1 MEKVFSMLYEAA
13 QEGNVTS
20 LRQLLKQDKLIL
32 DRRIVINNNG
42 FSETPLHV
50 AAMLGHANFVREII
64 TCKPELAKE
73 VDAWHST
80 PLHLAVAKGHL
91 ETVKVLLMLV
101 DDRKN
106 LCSAWDGEGRNSM
119 HLAVMRGRLDVLREL
134 LKVAPEAAR
143 INLKDRNENILHV
156 CVRHNQLE
164 ALKLLVNVMD
174 GDYQFVN
181 AKNDYGMTILH
192 LAVTYKQIE
201 TVKFLVTNTR
211 VEVNATN
218 TNKFTAF
225 DILAES
231 QRSEKDFDISESLRS
246 VGASQ
251 TINQSLLTKKHIH
264 DHGTKNDESNSNN
277 QKENQE
283 DETTKMTESW
293 LSRKRESLMIVASLI
308 ATMAFQAGTNP
319 PGGLWQDNSPSK
331 SISQV
336 TQHDTIIADSPSV
349 FDHLAGESIIACYND
364 KKFMYHIYLFCN
376 TVGFVGSLSIILLLV
391 TGLPFCRRFWMW
403 ILTVIL
409 WLTITAVTLTYVVA
423 IWVAAPSKETRIV
436 EDLLYFFISIWGG
449 VMLVIAVLHTIRLVI
464 KLFKWLG
471 NFILGRIKRS
481 CV

>member
-13 QEGNVTS
+13 QEGNVTT

-32 DRRIVINNNG
+32 DRLIVINNNG
-42 FSETPLHV
+42 FTETPLHV
-50 AAMLGHANFVREII
+50 AAMLGHADFVREII
-64 TCKPELAKE
+64 TYKPELAKE

-101 DDRKN
+101 DDREN
-106 LCSAWDGEGRNSM
+106 LCFAWDGEGRNPM
-119 HLAVMRGRLDVLREL
+119 HLAAMRGRLDVLREL
-134 LKVAPEAAR
+134 LKVAPEAGR
-143 INLKDRNENILHV
+143 INLKDRNETILHV

-164 ALKLLVNVMD
+164 ALKLLVSAMD

-181 AKNDYGMTILH
+181 AKDDYGMTILH
-192 LAVTYKQIE
+192 LA

-218 TNKFTAF
+218 TNKFTTF
-225 DILAES
+225 DILAQS

-251 TINQSLLTKKHIH
+251 TIDQSLLTKKHIH
-264 DHGTKNDESNSNN
+264 HHHHHGNSNN

-283 DETTKMTESW
+283 DKTAKKSESW

-308 ATMAFQAGTNP
+308 ATMAFQAGTTP
-319 PGGLWQDNSPSK
+319 PGGLWQESSPSQ

-336 TQHDTIIADSPSV
+336 TQHDTIIDRIIADSPSV
-349 FDHLAGESIIACYND
+349 FDHLAGEAIIASYHD
-364 KKFMYHIYLFCN
+364 KKFLYHIYLFCN

-403 ILTVIL
+403 ILTVTL
-409 WLTITAVTLTYVVA
+409 WITLTAMTLTYVVA
-423 IWVAAPSKETRIV
+423 IWVAAPEKDINNIV
-436 EDLLYFFISIWGG
+436 KYLISYLILIWAG
-449 VMLVIAVLHTIRLVI
+449 VMAVIVVLHTIRLII
-464 KLFKWLG
+464 KLLKWLG
-471 NFILGRIKRS
+471 NLILGGIKRNKEIM
-481 CV
+481 CI